1 MISTAMMR
9 KGLPIGL
16 MGVLW
21 LGTTAWAQQDTPP
34 AAQGPATP
42 APAFGQELPAPQVT
56 LAPPVTSLDQ
66 VSLEP
71 TIAARSFL
79 QPGVHATESVNSNLG
94 SNGGVV
100 GITRL
105 LGSLDLTRLWSRY
118 AFSADYVGGAALYS
132 DDWGRPS
139 QVHEMAAAQRYA
151 WRTGQL
157 QACDHLTY
165 LPEGSFGFSGFNGAG
180 GNTVGGSCGGSFGGG
195 SSFGSVGVAPRLTNA
210 ASLDLRESLSPRSSI
225 TAAVG
230 YTFTDFLHPHDLAA
244 VNSHQESAQAGYSH
258 VLNHFDQVGLQYGF
272 EQFQFPQAAGG
283 TIVAHTVEGLYAHQ
297 VSGRMDMTLA
307 AGPEFII
314 VRLPATVL
322 VPAHT
327 STELTA
333 SARAILRYR
342 FPRDTVT
349 LSYNRHVTAGSGIQL
364 GSQTDE
370 VRASLGRPL
379 TRQWTGSVDV
389 GYSHHRAL
397 QAAPTIGNAVG
408 GTYQAGFAGGG
419 LTRRLGR
426 FFSLQMHY
434 QYTYEYF
441 AGDACTKL
449 DCSSG
454 HTFNRHIGDV
464 TLSWHPAPIRLD

>member
-1 MISTAMMR
+1 
-9 KGLPIGL
+9 
-16 MGVLW
+16 MGGML
-21 LGTTAWAQQDTPP
+21 LTTMAWAQQETPPP
-34 AAQGPATP
+34 AAQGPGAP
-42 APAFGQELPAPQVT
+42 APAFGQDLPAPQVT
-56 LAPPVTSLDQ
+56 QAPPVTSLDQ
-66 VSLEP
+66 SSLEP

-79 QPGVHATESVNSNLG
+79 QPGLHATESVNSNLG
-94 SNGGVV
+94 SNSNAV

-118 AFSADYVGGAALYS
+118 AFAADYVGGAALYS
-132 DDWGRPS
+132 DNWGQPS

-180 GNTVGGSCGGSFGGG
+180 GSTVGGSCGGSFGGG
-195 SSFGSVGVAPRLTNA
+195 SSFGSVGQNPRLTNA

-230 YTFTDFLHPHDLAA
+230 YSFTDFLHSQALAT
-244 VNSHQESAQAGYSH
+244 VNSHQESAQVGYSH

-272 EQFQFPQAAGG
+272 EQFQFPQASAG
-283 TIVAHTVEGLYAHQ
+283 TIVAHTVEGLYEHQ
-297 VSGRMDMTLA
+297 VSGRMDLTLA
-307 AGPEFII
+307 AGPEFIL
-314 VRLPATVL
+314 VRLPDTVVSVGGVPTL

-327 STELTA
+327 LTELTA
-333 SARAILRYR
+333 SARALLRYR
-342 FPRDTVT
+342 FPRDTVS

-370 VRASLGRPL
+370 VRATLGRPL
-379 TRQWTGSVDV
+379 TRLWTASVDV
-389 GYSHHRAL
+389 GYSHHEAL
-397 QAAPTIGNAVG
+397 QAAPVGGNGLG
-408 GTYQAGFAGGG
+408 GTYQAGFGGGG

-426 FFSLQMHY
+426 DFSLQMHY

-441 AGDACTKL
+441 AGAACTKI

-454 HTFNRHIGDV
+454 HTFNRHIGDI